1 MRKFVFSFVLL
12 LIAIAVQAQRT
23 PCVHRFIPYPE
34 KAQSQARAVKRA
46 HVGNPKT
53 YEGSKRG
60 LIILMEYP
68 DCKFVNKDK
77 RGKDIDVH
85 EFWNNIANK
94 EGLKTVNGV
103 IVNGSIR
110 DYFVSQSYGKFA
122 IDFDVCGPYT
132 AKNKYAYYGRNVDI
146 GGGNM
151 FDGKPYELIVE
162 AVNAANNSVNFKDY
176 DWDDDGEVDQVYV
189 IYAGHG
195 EASYDD
201 ADTIWPHE
209 SELEGWTGE
218 KTTLQGMT
226 INTYAC
232 GNELDNADRTMGIG
246 TICHEFSHCLGLPDV
261 YDAATG
267 ESVVGDYEIMDSGN
281 YNGDSW
287 YPAAYSAFERYFC
300 GWIEPK
306 PVNGLNEVGEME
318 PITSSPDA
326 YIIRPFEGS
335 TNYWMIEKR
344 QKASWDKFLPCFT
357 NNTTGETI
365 TEKQLCWYID
375 YDQEKWNRNRP
386 NEDHDHLGISIVEPD
401 KVPSAIQ
408 ALEKNSNHPVA
419 WYDLEGHRLQG
430 APTQRGTYIVRYDD
444 GTTKKYVR

>member
-1 MRKFVFSFVLL
+1 MRKVIFSFILL
-12 LIAIAVQAQRT
+12 LMAIAVQAQRT
-23 PCVHRFIPYPE
+23 QCIHRVIPYPE
-34 KAQSQARAVKRA
+34 KAQSQVRAARRA
-46 HVGNPKT
+46 HVGNKNN

-60 LIILMEYP
+60 LIILMEFQ
-68 DCKFVNKDK
+68 DTKFVNKDK

-94 EGLKTVNGV
+94 EGLKTVNGI

-132 AKNKYAYYGRNVDI
+132 AKNKYAYYGRNKDW
-146 GGGNM
+146 GSTT
-151 FDGKPYELIVE
+151 FDQAPFELIIE
-162 AVNAANNSVNFKDY
+162 AVNAANGEVNYKDY

-189 IYAGHG
+189 LYAGHG

-201 ADTIWPHE
+201 PETIWPHE

-218 KTTLQGMT
+218 KTILQGLA

-232 GNELDNADRTMGIG
+232 GNEIDNADRTMGIG

-267 ESVVGDYEIMDSGN
+267 ESVVGYYDIMDSGN

-357 NNTTGETI
+357 NNTTGEAI

-375 YDQEKWNRNRP
+375 YDQAKWEIDRP
-386 NEDHDHLGISIVEPD
+386 NEDRDHLGISIVDPEQ
-401 KVPSAIQ
+401 VPSAIM
-408 ALEKNSNHPVA
+408 ALEKTSNHPVA
-419 WYDLEGHRLQG
+419 WYDLQGHRLQG
-430 APTQRGTYIVRYDD
+430 APTQRGTYIVRDDD
-444 GTTKKYVR
+444 GTTKKCIQ